1 MPHDVHIAELAWS
14 SHVVEPPQSVH
25 LTVISCSE
33 KKITVNGG
41 RNRRKSAYVLKTPVT
56 DQRASCPSRFENC
69 GLVLASW
76 SIYSVACSKKRT
88 LLIVQNLLR
97 T

>member
-41 RNRRKSAYVLKTPVT
+41 RNRRKSAT
-56 DQRASCPSRFENC
+56 S
-69 GLVLASW
+69 
-76 SIYSVACSKKRT
+76 
-88 LLIVQNLLR
+88 
-97 T
+97 